1 MRNNKVKPFLPIV
14 LLFILLN
21 GFFIAGKNMLQ
32 RWNADQEVLIYGNL
46 ILFLITLI
54 SFLLARRGLKNSNP
68 HAFVR
73 SVYGGIMIKL
83 FICIIAAF
91 IYIASFGKSLNKP
104 AFFACMGLYLLYT
117 FIEVSILTKLL
128 KGRSNAEERSAD

>member
-14 LLFILLN
+14 LLFIVLN

-128 KGRSNAEERSAD
+128 KGRANAEERSAD